1 MKGLEDPDSE
11 KAADAAKTL
20 AEMVNKE
27 GLEFREEVLRAGLF
41 AHLWKQAKQGKLG
54 WEDKW
59 YNTIDSSK
67 LSFKDELG
75 SGAFAIVYKVC
86 CVLCHITA
94 ILLLIGHCKPSS
106 CVGNVQKQKE
116 GGCCY

>member
-1 MKGLEDPDSE
+1 MKGLDDPDPE
-11 KAADAAKTL
+11 KAAEAAKTL
-20 AEMVNKE
+20 AEYVNKE
-27 GLEFREEVLRAGLF
+27 GLAVREEVLRAGLF

-75 SGAFAIVYKVC
+75 SGAFAIVYKVRNRDGLPFFALLSLT
-86 CVLCHITA
+86 VALCH
-94 ILLLIGHCKPSS
+94 
-106 CVGNVQKQKE
+106 
-116 GGCCY
+116 GGA